1 MSVQAAIVHI
11 IIWIVTGIAVG
22 CGVVSTHD
30 QMCFWSFLFPMLAS
44 LAMIYQKN

>member
-11 IIWIVTGIAVG
+11 IIWLVTGITVG
-22 CGVVSTHD
+22 CGATTTND
-30 QMCFWSFLFPMLAS
+30 QMCFWSFLFPMLVS